1 MIKESINEQSDA
13 DLYKQFLLGDREAF
27 NLLMIRHRQ
36 SLTNFIMYYV
46 RKIEIAEDIAQDSFL
61 YIIINKKDYDFKFSF
76 KTYLYTIAKSRALNY
91 LKREKKQI
99 SLNDIDVDNF
109 VSELNVE
116 DEVINNVNRKQILST
131 IKKLKKDYQI
141 IIFLYY
147 FQNFKYKEIS
157 EILNISMSKT
167 KMSLNRAKKN
177 IKKILK
183 EEGKYDD
190 KSRIY

>member
-1 MIKESINEQSDA
+1 MFNEVLNKKSDP
-13 DLYKQFLLGDREAF
+13 DLYKEFLLGNRDAF
-27 NLLMIRHRQ
+27 NLLMIRHRKA
-36 SLTNFIMYYV
+36 LTNFIMYYV
-46 RKIEIAEDIAQDSFL
+46 KNVEIAEDIAQDSFL
-61 YIIINKKDYDFKFSF
+61 YIIINKKYYDFKFSF

-91 LKREKKQI
+91 LKREKKTI
-99 SLNDIDVDNF
+99 PLTDIDIDNF

-116 DEVINNVNRKQILST
+116 DEVINNVDREQIISAIRT
-131 IKKLKKDYQI
+131 LKKDYQI
-141 IIFLYY
+141 IVYLYY

-183 EEGKYDD
+183 EEKKHDD
-190 KSRIY
+190 RSRIY

>member
-1 MIKESINEQSDA
+1 MIKESINEQSDS

-99 SLNDIDVDNF
+99 SLNDIDIDNF

>member
-99 SLNDIDVDNF
+99 SLNDIDIDNF